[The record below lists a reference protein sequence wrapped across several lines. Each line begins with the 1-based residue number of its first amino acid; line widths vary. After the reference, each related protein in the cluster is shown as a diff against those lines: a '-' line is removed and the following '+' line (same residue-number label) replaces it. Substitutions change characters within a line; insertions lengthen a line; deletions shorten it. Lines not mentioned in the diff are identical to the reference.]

1 MVKQFWSF
9 APFLSSYKA
18 LLEKLNLPKVREEY
32 LNDYIR
38 RIKRAKIWS

>member
-9 APFLSSYKA
+9 AAFLSSFKA